1 MKAKFILAVS
11 MEKVCMFGIVDN
23 VTKGSLKM
31 ENSKEWVYIRGQT
44 ELDMK
49 YFFKIILLVGIIQKR

>member
-1 MKAKFILAVS
+1 MKNRAKFILAVS
-11 MEKVCMFGIVDN
+11 MEKVCMFGIADN

-49 YFFKIILLVGIIQKR
+49 YLF